1 MAFDDFFGAS
11 GDDVVGVNPG
21 DLRNIWAM
29 MRHMKAHTTEG
40 QHPALDAKAYENVC
54 SPGANVA
61 VVWYRASM
69 LGVMQLLPEAPLG
82 PWLHDGEFDD
92 AVFQIAATFPM
103 KKLGVGVVHDELPF
117 DVREFLKRLVETSGE
132 QK

>member
-1 MAFDDFFGAS
+1 
-11 GDDVVGVNPG
+11 
-21 DLRNIWAM
+21 
-29 MRHMKAHTTEG
+29 
-40 QHPALDAKAYENVC
+40 
-54 SPGANVA
+54 
-61 VVWYRASM
+61 
-69 LGVMQLLPEAPLG
+69 LLPEAPLG